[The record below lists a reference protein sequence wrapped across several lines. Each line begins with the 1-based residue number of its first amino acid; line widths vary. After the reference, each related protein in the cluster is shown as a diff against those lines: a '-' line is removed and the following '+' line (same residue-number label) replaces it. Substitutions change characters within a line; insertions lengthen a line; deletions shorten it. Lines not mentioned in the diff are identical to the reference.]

1 MASRPLRF
9 HEVNCRA
16 LPIGG
21 AGNGVLP
28 EDPGQKATEYTLGAY
43 HATHNGTFV
52 L

>member
-9 HEVNCRA
+9 HEVNYRA

-21 AGNGVLP
+21 AGNGVLR
-28 EDPGQKATEYTLGAY
+28 EDPGQKATEYTLGAVL
-43 HATHNGTFV
+43 ATHNTTFV